1 MNFLLD
7 SFAWLQESLYEGV
20 VQPIA
25 FAAGQGHLLEKAYE
39 GTGWLVVGLLQIA
52 VLLVVIGPLQ
62 RQCACGCALH
72 PDSPSGFVQAG
83 HVFYAGCRL

>member
-52 VLLVVIGPLQ
+52 VLLVG
-62 RQCACGCALH
+62 
-72 PDSPSGFVQAG
+72 
-83 HVFYAGCRL
+83 